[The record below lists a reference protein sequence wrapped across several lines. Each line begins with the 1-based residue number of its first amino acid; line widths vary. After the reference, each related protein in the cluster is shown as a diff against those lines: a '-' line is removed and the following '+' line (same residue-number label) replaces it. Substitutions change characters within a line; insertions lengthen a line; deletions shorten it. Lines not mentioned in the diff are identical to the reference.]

1 MSLGK
6 NKKIL
11 IGLLIF
17 LFINIL
23 IIGITL
29 GVRIGHNK
37 ESFGTALSFLARR
50 VYLDNY
56 LRQNP
61 LLLGSLVL
69 FGYLALGR
77 GKVESILGALKT
89 AIGVFLLTVGS
100 GGLVGLAKPVFD
112 AIGKIREGGVVPLD
126 PYLGWTSADNFL
138 QKGFGE
144 ANDFLTLVSFTFI
157 FAFIVNILMVLAK
170 RFTNT
175 NAIMITGH
183 VMLQQSSIVTA
194 LLYVILF
201 RSIPLVDGGI
211 GVGQQAGLVFISGLF
226 LGIYWA
232 TSSVATLKMTN
243 LVTQNAG
250 FAVGHQQM
258 LTLFTSY
265 KMGRFFGK
273 KEHSAENRK
282 LPQSLKIFEDNIFT
296 QTIIIL
302 VLFAVL
308 FAVIIGYYGVE
319 NVINSSYN
327 GFAGPKVDKDSPV
340 FIKNASE
347 AAKSIGAAW
356 NGSFGGANFVFIIF
370 GGVLRIIAT
379 LIALMTG
386 VRMFVTELQQSFH
399 GISEKIIPG
408 AVVAVDIAATYG
420 FSINAV
426 TYGFLGG
433 VLGQFLAVFIAIGLA
448 AIPGNNYS
456 LVAVPL
462 FITLFFNSGAMGVYA
477 NASGGW
483 KASFIVPAIIG
494 FFEIIIISFAL
505 KLVQNIS
512 DSGIPSLLNKNTG
525 ISEIQ
530 NPVSTG
536 FLGMGDWNLFFG
548 IVLIIGQFHFVLGW
562 ISVVIAII
570 LLILLAQ
577 AVDSTKQ
584 HKKTWL
590 QKLLK
595 IDVDLIEKEA

>member
-1 MSLGK
+1 MSLNK
-6 NKKIL
+6 NKKL
-11 IGLLIF
+11 LFGLLIF
-17 LFINIL
+17 LLINIL

-29 GVRIGHNK
+29 GVRMGK
-37 ESFGTALSFLARR
+37 YQESFSSALNFLVRV

-77 GKVESILGALKT
+77 GKVDAILGALKT

-100 GGLVGLAKPVFD
+100 GGLVGLARPVFN
-112 AIGKIREGGVVPLD
+112 AIGGIKEGGVVPLD
-126 PYLGWTSADNFL
+126 PYLGWTSANNFL
-138 QKGFGE
+138 QKGFGA
-144 ANDFLTLVSFTFI
+144 ANDFLTLISFTFI
-157 FAFIVNILMVLAK
+157 FAFIINILMVLAK

-175 NAIMITGH
+175 NSIMITGH

-201 RSIPLVDGGI
+201 RTFPLLDDGAISTGSQ
-211 GVGQQAGLVFISGLF
+211 VGLVLISGLF

-232 TSSVATLKMTN
+232 TASGATLKITN

-258 LTLFTSY
+258 LSLFTSY
-265 KMGRFFGK
+265 KIGRFFGK
-273 KEHSAENRK
+273 KEQSAENRK
-282 LPQSLKIFEDNIFT
+282 LPSSLKIFEDNIFT

-308 FAVIIGYYGVE
+308 FAIIIGYHGIE
-319 NVINSSYN
+319 NVINPKFN
-327 GFAGPKVDKDSPV
+327 GFAAPES
-340 FIKNASE
+340 ATS
-347 AAKSIGAAW
+347 AAKTAAKEIGAAW
-356 NGSFGGANFVFIIF
+356 NSSLGGANFVFLIL
-370 GGVLRIIAT
+370 GGVLKIVAT
-379 LIALMTG
+379 LVALMTG

-433 VLGQFLAVFIAIGLA
+433 VFGQFLAVFVTIGLA
-448 AIPGNNYS
+448 AIPGNNFS

-462 FITLFFNSGAMGVYA
+462 FITLFFNSGAMGVFA

-505 KLVQNIS
+505 KLIQNIS
-512 DSGIPSLLNKNTG
+512 GEGIPLA
-525 ISEIQ
+525 Q
-530 NPVSTG
+530 NPVATG

-548 IVLIIGQFHFVLGW
+548 LVLIIGQFHFVVGW
-562 ISVVIAII
+562 IAII
-570 LLILLAQ
+570 VAILLLILLGQ
-577 AVDSTKQ
+577 AVDSTNQ
-584 HKKTWL
+584 TKKTWL

-595 IDVDLIEKEA
+595 VEVDLINKEV

>member
-1 MSLGK
+1 MSLSKK
-6 NKKIL
+6 NKL
-11 IGLLIF
+11 LFGLLIF
-17 LFINIL
+17 LAVNIL

-29 GVRIGHNK
+29 GVRMGHNG
-37 ESFGTALSFLARR
+37 EDFSTALVFLVRV

-69 FGYLALGR
+69 VGYLVLGR
-77 GKVESILGALKT
+77 GGREAILGALKT
-89 AIGVFLLTVGS
+89 AIGVFLLGI
-100 GGLVGLAKPVFD
+100 GAAALVRLAAPVFG
-112 AIGKIREGGVVPLD
+112 AIGDIKSGGVVPLD
-126 PYLGWTSADNFL
+126 PYLGWTSASNFL
-138 QKGFGE
+138 EKSFGQ
-144 ANDFLTLVSFTFI
+144 ANNFLSLASFTFI
-157 FAFIVNILMVLAK
+157 AAFIVNILMVLAK

-175 NAIMITGH
+175 NSIVITGH
-183 VMLQQSSIVTA
+183 IMLQQSTVVTA

-201 RSIPLVDGGI
+201 RSIPLLDGGAI
-211 GVGQQAGLVFISGLF
+211 SAGSQVGLVIISGLF

-232 TSSVATLKMTN
+232 TSSVATLKITN

-265 KMGRFFGK
+265 KMGRFFGN

-296 QTIIIL
+296 QTIIML
-302 VLFAVL
+302 FLFAIL
-308 FAVIIGYYGVE
+308 FAIIIGYHGLEKTVNDTY
-319 NVINSSYN
+319 S
-327 GFAGPKVDKDSPV
+327 GFTG
-340 FIKNASE
+340 E
-347 AAKSIGAAW
+347 AAKIGAAW
-356 NGSFGGANFVFIIF
+356 NGSYSGANFVLIIL
-370 GGVLRIIAT
+370 GGVLQIIAS
-379 LIALMTG
+379 LIAIMTG

-399 GISEKIIPG
+399 GISEKVIPG

-433 VLGQFLAVFIAIGLA
+433 VFGQFLAVFIAVGLA

-456 LVAVPL
+456 LVAIPL

-483 KASFIVPAIIG
+483 KAAFIVPAIIG
-494 FFEIIIISFAL
+494 FFEIIVISFGL
-505 KLVQNIS
+505 KLIQNIT
-512 DSGIPSLLNKNTG
+512 DVGIPVLQDNAGNPVL
-525 ISEIQ
+525 Q
-530 NPVSTG
+530 NPVTTG

-548 IVLIIGQFHFVLGW
+548 LSLIIGQFHYILGW
-562 ISVVIAII
+562 III
-570 LLILLAQ
+570 FVGMIGLILLGQ
-577 AVDSTKQ
+577 GVDSTKQ
-584 HKKTWL
+584 TKKTWL

-595 IDVDLIEKEA
+595 VNVDLVEKEA

>member
-1 MSLGK
+1 MSLNK
-6 NKKIL
+6 NKKL
-11 IGLLIF
+11 LFGLLIF
-17 LFINIL
+17 LLINIL

-29 GVRIGHNK
+29 GVRMGK
-37 ESFGTALSFLARR
+37 YQESFSSALNFLVRV

-77 GKVESILGALKT
+77 GKVDAILGALKT

-100 GGLVGLAKPVFD
+100 GGLVGLARPVFN
-112 AIGKIREGGVVPLD
+112 AIGGIKEGGVVPLD
-126 PYLGWTSADNFL
+126 PYLGWTSANNFL
-138 QKGFGE
+138 QKGFGA
-144 ANDFLTLVSFTFI
+144 ANDFLTLISFTFI
-157 FAFIVNILMVLAK
+157 FAFIINILMVLAK

-175 NAIMITGH
+175 NSIMITGH

-201 RSIPLVDGGI
+201 RTFPLLDDGAISTGSQ
-211 GVGQQAGLVFISGLF
+211 VGLVLISGLF

-232 TSSVATLKMTN
+232 TASGATLKITN

-258 LTLFTSY
+258 LSLFTSY
-265 KMGRFFGK
+265 KIGRFFGK
-273 KEHSAENRK
+273 KEQSAENRK
-282 LPQSLKIFEDNIFT
+282 LPSSLKIFEDNIFT

-308 FAVIIGYYGVE
+308 FAIIIGYHGIE
-319 NVINSSYN
+319 NVINPKFN
-327 GFAGPKVDKDSPV
+327 GFAAPES
-340 FIKNASE
+340 ATS
-347 AAKSIGAAW
+347 AAKTAAKEIGAAW
-356 NGSFGGANFVFIIF
+356 NSSLGGANFVFLIL
-370 GGVLRIIAT
+370 GGVLKIVAT
-379 LIALMTG
+379 LVALMTG

-433 VLGQFLAVFIAIGLA
+433 VFGQFLAVFVTIGLA
-448 AIPGNNYS
+448 AIPGNNFS

-462 FITLFFNSGAMGVYA
+462 FITLFFNSGAMGVFA

-512 DSGIPSLLNKNTG
+512 GEGIPLG
-525 ISEIQ
+525 Q
-530 NPVSTG
+530 NPVATG

-548 IVLIIGQFHFVLGW
+548 LVLIIGQFHFVVGW
-562 ISVVIAII
+562 IAII
-570 LLILLAQ
+570 VAILLLILLGQ
-577 AVDSTKQ
+577 AVDSTNQ
-584 HKKTWL
+584 TKKTWL

-595 IDVDLIEKEA
+595 VEVDLINKEV

>member
-1 MSLGK
+1 MSLNK
-6 NKKIL
+6 NKKL
-11 IGLLIF
+11 LFGLLIF
-17 LFINIL
+17 LLINIL

-29 GVRIGHNK
+29 GVRMGK
-37 ESFGTALSFLARR
+37 YQESFSSALNFLVRV

-77 GKVESILGALKT
+77 GKVDAILGALKT

-100 GGLVGLAKPVFD
+100 GGLVGLARPVFN
-112 AIGKIREGGVVPLD
+112 AIGGIKEGGVVPLD
-126 PYLGWTSADNFL
+126 PYLGWTSANNFL
-138 QKGFGE
+138 QKGFGA
-144 ANDFLTLVSFTFI
+144 ANDFLTLISFTFI
-157 FAFIVNILMVLAK
+157 FAFIINILMVLAK

-175 NAIMITGH
+175 NSIMITGH

-201 RSIPLVDGGI
+201 RTFPLLDDGAISTGSQ
-211 GVGQQAGLVFISGLF
+211 VGLVLISGLF

-232 TSSVATLKMTN
+232 TASGATLKITN

-258 LTLFTSY
+258 LSLFTSY
-265 KMGRFFGK
+265 KIGRFFGK
-273 KEHSAENRK
+273 KEQSAENRK
-282 LPQSLKIFEDNIFT
+282 LPSSLKIFEDNIFT

-308 FAVIIGYYGVE
+308 FAIIIGYHGIE
-319 NVINSSYN
+319 NVINPKFN
-327 GFAGPKVDKDSPV
+327 GFAAPES
-340 FIKNASE
+340 ATS
-347 AAKSIGAAW
+347 AAKTAAKEIGEAW
-356 NGSFGGANFVFIIF
+356 NSSLGGANFVFLIL
-370 GGVLRIIAT
+370 GGVLKIVAT
-379 LIALMTG
+379 LVALMTG

-433 VLGQFLAVFIAIGLA
+433 VFGQFLAVFVTIGLA
-448 AIPGNNYS
+448 AIPGNNFS

-462 FITLFFNSGAMGVYA
+462 FITLFFNSGAMGVFA

-483 KASFIVPAIIG
+483 KASFIVPTIIG

-505 KLVQNIS
+505 KLIQNIS
-512 DSGIPSLLNKNTG
+512 GEGIPLA
-525 ISEIQ
+525 Q
-530 NPVSTG
+530 NPVATG

-548 IVLIIGQFHFVLGW
+548 LVLIIGQFHFVVGW
-562 ISVVIAII
+562 IAII
-570 LLILLAQ
+570 VAILLLILLGQ
-577 AVDSTKQ
+577 AVDSTNQ
-584 HKKTWL
+584 TKKTWL

-595 IDVDLIEKEA
+595 VEVDLINKEV

>member
-1 MSLGK
+1 MSLNK
-6 NKKIL
+6 NKKL
-11 IGLLIF
+11 LFGLLIF
-17 LFINIL
+17 LLINIL

-29 GVRIGHNK
+29 GVRMGK
-37 ESFGTALSFLARR
+37 YQESFSSALNFLVRV

-77 GKVESILGALKT
+77 GKVDAILGALKT

-100 GGLVGLAKPVFD
+100 GGLVGLARPVFK
-112 AIGKIREGGVVPLD
+112 AIGGIKEGGVVPLD
-126 PYLGWTSADNFL
+126 PYLGWTSANNFL
-138 QKGFGE
+138 QKGFGA
-144 ANDFLTLVSFTFI
+144 ANDFLTLISFTFI
-157 FAFIVNILMVLAK
+157 FAFIINILMVLAK

-175 NAIMITGH
+175 NSIMITGH

-201 RSIPLVDGGI
+201 RTFPLLDDGAISTGSQ
-211 GVGQQAGLVFISGLF
+211 VGLVLISGLF

-232 TSSVATLKMTN
+232 TASGATLKITN

-258 LTLFTSY
+258 LSLFTSY
-265 KMGRFFGK
+265 KIGRFFGK
-273 KEHSAENRK
+273 KEQSAENRK
-282 LPQSLKIFEDNIFT
+282 LPSSLKIFEDNIFT

-308 FAVIIGYYGVE
+308 FAIIIGYHGIE
-319 NVINSSYN
+319 NVINPKFN
-327 GFAGPKVDKDSPV
+327 GFAAPES
-340 FIKNASE
+340 ATS
-347 AAKSIGAAW
+347 AAKTAAKEIGAAW
-356 NGSFGGANFVFIIF
+356 NSSLGGANFVFLIL
-370 GGVLRIIAT
+370 GGVLKIVAT
-379 LIALMTG
+379 LVALMTG

-433 VLGQFLAVFIAIGLA
+433 VFGQFLAVFVTIGLA
-448 AIPGNNYS
+448 AIPGNNFS

-462 FITLFFNSGAMGVYA
+462 FITLFFNSGAMGVFA

-483 KASFIVPAIIG
+483 KASFIVPTIIG

-505 KLVQNIS
+505 KLIQNIS
-512 DSGIPSLLNKNTG
+512 GEGIPLA
-525 ISEIQ
+525 Q
-530 NPVSTG
+530 NPVATG

-548 IVLIIGQFHFVLGW
+548 LVLIIGQFHFVVGW
-562 ISVVIAII
+562 IAII
-570 LLILLAQ
+570 VAILLLILLGQ
-577 AVDSTKQ
+577 AVDSTNQ
-584 HKKTWL
+584 TKKTWL

-595 IDVDLIEKEA
+595 VEVDLINKEV

>member
-1 MSLGK
+1 MSLNK
-6 NKKIL
+6 NKKL
-11 IGLLIF
+11 LFGLLIF
-17 LFINIL
+17 LLINIL

-29 GVRIGHNK
+29 GVRMGK
-37 ESFGTALSFLARR
+37 YQESFSSALNFLVRV

-77 GKVESILGALKT
+77 GKVDAILGALKT

-100 GGLVGLAKPVFD
+100 GGLVGLARPVFN
-112 AIGKIREGGVVPLD
+112 AIGGIKEGGVVPLD
-126 PYLGWTSADNFL
+126 PYLGWTSANNFL
-138 QKGFGE
+138 QKGFGA
-144 ANDFLTLVSFTFI
+144 ANDFLTLISFTFI
-157 FAFIVNILMVLAK
+157 FAFIINILMVLAK

-175 NAIMITGH
+175 NSIMITGH

-201 RSIPLVDGGI
+201 RTFPLLDDGAISTGSQ
-211 GVGQQAGLVFISGLF
+211 VGLVLISGLF

-232 TSSVATLKMTN
+232 TASGATLKITN

-258 LTLFTSY
+258 LSLFTSY
-265 KMGRFFGK
+265 KIGRFFGK
-273 KEHSAENRK
+273 KEQSAENRK
-282 LPQSLKIFEDNIFT
+282 LPSSLKIFEDNIFT

-308 FAVIIGYYGVE
+308 FAIIIGYHGIE
-319 NVINSSYN
+319 NVINPKFN
-327 GFAGPKVDKDSPV
+327 GFAAPES
-340 FIKNASE
+340 ATS
-347 AAKSIGAAW
+347 AAKTAAKEIGAAW
-356 NGSFGGANFVFIIF
+356 NSSLGGANFVFLIL
-370 GGVLRIIAT
+370 GGVLKIVAT
-379 LIALMTG
+379 LVALMTG

-433 VLGQFLAVFIAIGLA
+433 VFGQFLAVFVTIGLA
-448 AIPGNNYS
+448 AIPGNNFS

-462 FITLFFNSGAMGVYA
+462 FITLFFNSGAMGVFA

-512 DSGIPSLLNKNTG
+512 GEGIPLA
-525 ISEIQ
+525 Q
-530 NPVSTG
+530 NPVATG

-548 IVLIIGQFHFVLGW
+548 LVLIIGQFHFVVGW
-562 ISVVIAII
+562 IAII
-570 LLILLAQ
+570 VAILLLILLGQ
-577 AVDSTKQ
+577 AVDSTNQ
-584 HKKTWL
+584 TKKTWL

-595 IDVDLIEKEA
+595 VEVDLINKKV

>member
-1 MSLGK
+1 MSLNK
-6 NKKIL
+6 NKKL
-11 IGLLIF
+11 LFGLLIF
-17 LFINIL
+17 LLINIL

-29 GVRIGHNK
+29 GVRMGK
-37 ESFGTALSFLARR
+37 YQESFSSALNFLVRV

-77 GKVESILGALKT
+77 GKVDAILGALKT

-100 GGLVGLAKPVFD
+100 GGLVGLARPVFN
-112 AIGKIREGGVVPLD
+112 AIGGIKEGGVVPLD
-126 PYLGWTSADNFL
+126 PYLGWTSANNFL
-138 QKGFGE
+138 QKGFGA
-144 ANDFLTLVSFTFI
+144 ANDFLTLISFTFI
-157 FAFIVNILMVLAK
+157 FAFIINILMVLAK

-175 NAIMITGH
+175 NSIMITGH

-201 RSIPLVDGGI
+201 RTFPLLDDGAISTGSQ
-211 GVGQQAGLVFISGLF
+211 VGLVLISGLF

-232 TSSVATLKMTN
+232 TASGATLKITN

-258 LTLFTSY
+258 LSLFTSY
-265 KMGRFFGK
+265 KIGRFFGK
-273 KEHSAENRK
+273 KEQSAENRK
-282 LPQSLKIFEDNIFT
+282 LPSSLKIFEDNIFT

-308 FAVIIGYYGVE
+308 FAIIIGYHGIE
-319 NVINSSYN
+319 NVINPKFN
-327 GFAGPKVDKDSPV
+327 GFAAPES
-340 FIKNASE
+340 ATS
-347 AAKSIGAAW
+347 AAKTAAKEIGAAW
-356 NGSFGGANFVFIIF
+356 NSSLGGANFVFLIL
-370 GGVLRIIAT
+370 GGVLKIVAT
-379 LIALMTG
+379 LVALMTG

-433 VLGQFLAVFIAIGLA
+433 VFGQFLAVFVTIGLA
-448 AIPGNNYS
+448 AIPGNNFS

-462 FITLFFNSGAMGVYA
+462 FITLFFNSGAMGVFA
-477 NASGGW
+477 NVSGGW
-483 KASFIVPAIIG
+483 KASFIVPTIIG

-505 KLVQNIS
+505 KLIQNIS
-512 DSGIPSLLNKNTG
+512 GEGIPLA
-525 ISEIQ
+525 Q
-530 NPVSTG
+530 NPVATG

-548 IVLIIGQFHFVLGW
+548 LVLIIGQFHFVVGW
-562 ISVVIAII
+562 IAII
-570 LLILLAQ
+570 VAILLLILLGQ
-577 AVDSTKQ
+577 AVDSTNQ
-584 HKKTWL
+584 TKKTWL

-595 IDVDLIEKEA
+595 VEVDLINKEV

>member
-1 MSLGK
+1 MSLNK
-6 NKKIL
+6 NKKL
-11 IGLLIF
+11 LFGLLIF
-17 LFINIL
+17 LLINIL

-29 GVRIGHNK
+29 GVRMGK
-37 ESFGTALSFLARR
+37 YQESFSSALNFLVRV

-77 GKVESILGALKT
+77 GKVDAILGALKT

-100 GGLVGLAKPVFD
+100 GGLVGLARPVFN
-112 AIGKIREGGVVPLD
+112 AIGGIKEGGVVPLD
-126 PYLGWTSADNFL
+126 PYLGWTSANNFL
-138 QKGFGE
+138 QKGFGA
-144 ANDFLTLVSFTFI
+144 ANDFLTLISFTFI
-157 FAFIVNILMVLAK
+157 FAFIINILMVLAK

-175 NAIMITGH
+175 NSIMITGH

-201 RSIPLVDGGI
+201 RTFPLLDDGAISTGSQ
-211 GVGQQAGLVFISGLF
+211 VGLVLISGLF

-232 TSSVATLKMTN
+232 TASGATLKITN

-258 LTLFTSY
+258 LSLFTSY
-265 KMGRFFGK
+265 KIGRFFGK
-273 KEHSAENRK
+273 KEQSAENRK
-282 LPQSLKIFEDNIFT
+282 LPSSLKIFEDNIFT

-308 FAVIIGYYGVE
+308 FAIIIGYHGIE
-319 NVINSSYN
+319 NVINSKFN
-327 GFAGPKVDKDSPV
+327 GFAAPES
-340 FIKNASE
+340 ATS
-347 AAKSIGAAW
+347 AAKTAAKEIGAAW
-356 NGSFGGANFVFIIF
+356 NSSLVGANFVFLIL
-370 GGVLRIIAT
+370 GGVLKIVAT
-379 LIALMTG
+379 LVALMTG

-433 VLGQFLAVFIAIGLA
+433 VFGQFLAVFVTIGLA
-448 AIPGNNYS
+448 AIPGNNFS

-462 FITLFFNSGAMGVYA
+462 FITLFFNSGAMGVFA

-512 DSGIPSLLNKNTG
+512 GEGIPLG
-525 ISEIQ
+525 Q
-530 NPVSTG
+530 NPVATG

-548 IVLIIGQFHFVLGW
+548 LVLIIGQFHFVVGW
-562 ISVVIAII
+562 IAII
-570 LLILLAQ
+570 VAILLLILLGQ
-577 AVDSTKQ
+577 AVDSTNQ
-584 HKKTWL
+584 TKKTWL

-595 IDVDLIEKEA
+595 VEVDLINKEV

>member
-1 MSLGK
+1 MSLNK
-6 NKKIL
+6 NKKL
-11 IGLLIF
+11 LFGLLIF
-17 LFINIL
+17 LLINIL

-29 GVRIGHNK
+29 GVRMGK
-37 ESFGTALSFLARR
+37 YQESFSSALNFLVRV

-77 GKVESILGALKT
+77 GKVDAILGALKT

-100 GGLVGLAKPVFD
+100 GGLVGLARPVFN
-112 AIGKIREGGVVPLD
+112 AIGGIKEGGVVPLD
-126 PYLGWTSADNFL
+126 PYLGWTSANNFL
-138 QKGFGE
+138 QKGFGA
-144 ANDFLTLVSFTFI
+144 ANDFLTLISFTFI
-157 FAFIVNILMVLAK
+157 FAFIINILMVLAK

-175 NAIMITGH
+175 NSIMITGH

-201 RSIPLVDGGI
+201 RTFPLLDDGAISTGSQ
-211 GVGQQAGLVFISGLF
+211 VGLVLISGLF

-232 TSSVATLKMTN
+232 TASGATLKITN

-258 LTLFTSY
+258 LSLFTSY
-265 KMGRFFGK
+265 KIGRFFGK
-273 KEHSAENRK
+273 KEQSAENRK
-282 LPQSLKIFEDNIFT
+282 LPSSLKIFEDNIFT

-308 FAVIIGYYGVE
+308 FAIIIGYHGIE
-319 NVINSSYN
+319 NVINSKFN
-327 GFAGPKVDKDSPV
+327 GFAAPES
-340 FIKNASE
+340 ATS
-347 AAKSIGAAW
+347 AAKTAAKEIGAAW
-356 NGSFGGANFVFIIF
+356 NSSLGGANFVFLIL
-370 GGVLRIIAT
+370 GGVLKIVAT
-379 LIALMTG
+379 LVALMTG

-433 VLGQFLAVFIAIGLA
+433 VFGQFLAVFVTIGLA
-448 AIPGNNYS
+448 AIPGNNFS

-462 FITLFFNSGAMGVYA
+462 FITLFFNSGAMGVFA

-483 KASFIVPAIIG
+483 KASFIVPTIIG

-512 DSGIPSLLNKNTG
+512 GEGIPLA
-525 ISEIQ
+525 Q
-530 NPVSTG
+530 NPVATG

-548 IVLIIGQFHFVLGW
+548 LVLIIGQFHFVVGW
-562 ISVVIAII
+562 IAII
-570 LLILLAQ
+570 VAILLLILLGQ
-577 AVDSTKQ
+577 AVDSTNQ
-584 HKKTWL
+584 TKKTWL

-595 IDVDLIEKEA
+595 VEVDLINKEV

>member
-1 MSLGK
+1 MSLNK
-6 NKKIL
+6 NKKL
-11 IGLLIF
+11 LFGLLIF
-17 LFINIL
+17 LLINIL
-23 IIGITL
+23 IIGIIL
-29 GVRIGHNK
+29 GVRMGK
-37 ESFGTALSFLARR
+37 YQESFSSALNFLVRV

-77 GKVESILGALKT
+77 GKVDAILGALKT

-100 GGLVGLAKPVFD
+100 GGLVGLARPVFN
-112 AIGKIREGGVVPLD
+112 AIGGIKEGGVVPLD
-126 PYLGWTSADNFL
+126 PYLGWTSANNFL
-138 QKGFGE
+138 QKGFGA
-144 ANDFLTLVSFTFI
+144 ANDFLTLISFTFI
-157 FAFIVNILMVLAK
+157 FAFIINILMVLAK

-175 NAIMITGH
+175 NSIMITGH

-201 RSIPLVDGGI
+201 RTFPLLDDGAISTGSQ
-211 GVGQQAGLVFISGLF
+211 VGLVLISGLF

-232 TSSVATLKMTN
+232 TASGATLKITN

-258 LTLFTSY
+258 LSLFTSY
-265 KMGRFFGK
+265 KIGRFFGK
-273 KEHSAENRK
+273 KEQSAENRK
-282 LPQSLKIFEDNIFT
+282 LPSSLKIFEDNIFT

-308 FAVIIGYYGVE
+308 FAIIIGYHGIE
-319 NVINSSYN
+319 NVINPKFN
-327 GFAGPKVDKDSPV
+327 GFAAPES
-340 FIKNASE
+340 ATS
-347 AAKSIGAAW
+347 AAKTAAKEIGAAW
-356 NGSFGGANFVFIIF
+356 NSSLGGANFVFLIL
-370 GGVLRIIAT
+370 GGVLKIVAT
-379 LIALMTG
+379 LVALMTG

-433 VLGQFLAVFIAIGLA
+433 VFGQFLAVFVTIGLA
-448 AIPGNNYS
+448 AIPGNNFS

-462 FITLFFNSGAMGVYA
+462 FITLFFNSGAMGVFA

-483 KASFIVPAIIG
+483 KASFIVPTIIG

-505 KLVQNIS
+505 KLIQNIS
-512 DSGIPSLLNKNTG
+512 GEGIPLA
-525 ISEIQ
+525 Q
-530 NPVSTG
+530 NPVATG

-548 IVLIIGQFHFVLGW
+548 LVLIIGQFHFVVGW
-562 ISVVIAII
+562 IAII
-570 LLILLAQ
+570 VAILLLILLGQ
-577 AVDSTKQ
+577 AVDSTNQ
-584 HKKTWL
+584 TKKTWL

-595 IDVDLIEKEA
+595 VEVDLINKEV

>member
-1 MSLGK
+1 MSLNK
-6 NKKIL
+6 NKKL
-11 IGLLIF
+11 LFGLLIF
-17 LFINIL
+17 LLINIL

-29 GVRIGHNK
+29 GVRMGK
-37 ESFGTALSFLARR
+37 YQESFSSALNFLVRV

-77 GKVESILGALKT
+77 GKVDAILGALKT

-100 GGLVGLAKPVFD
+100 GGLVGLAKPVFN
-112 AIGKIREGGVVPLD
+112 AIGGIKEGGVVPLD
-126 PYLGWTSADNFL
+126 PYLGWTSANNFL
-138 QKGFGE
+138 QKGFGA
-144 ANDFLTLVSFTFI
+144 ANDFLTLISFTFI
-157 FAFIVNILMVLAK
+157 FAFIINILMVLAK

-175 NAIMITGH
+175 NSIMITGH

-201 RSIPLVDGGI
+201 RTFPLLDDGAISTGSQ
-211 GVGQQAGLVFISGLF
+211 VGLVLISGLF

-232 TSSVATLKMTN
+232 TASGATLKITN

-258 LTLFTSY
+258 LSLFTSY
-265 KMGRFFGK
+265 KIGRFFGK
-273 KEHSAENRK
+273 KEQSAENRK
-282 LPQSLKIFEDNIFT
+282 LPSSLKIFEDNIFT

-308 FAVIIGYYGVE
+308 FAIIIGYHGIE
-319 NVINSSYN
+319 NVINPKFN
-327 GFAGPKVDKDSPV
+327 GFAAPES
-340 FIKNASE
+340 ATS
-347 AAKSIGAAW
+347 AAKTAAKEIGAAW
-356 NGSFGGANFVFIIF
+356 NSSLGGANFVFLIL
-370 GGVLRIIAT
+370 GGVLKIVAT
-379 LIALMTG
+379 LVALMTG

-433 VLGQFLAVFIAIGLA
+433 VFGQFLAVFVTIGLA
-448 AIPGNNYS
+448 AIPGNNFS

-462 FITLFFNSGAMGVYA
+462 FITLFFNSGAMGVFA

-512 DSGIPSLLNKNTG
+512 GEGIPLA
-525 ISEIQ
+525 Q
-530 NPVSTG
+530 NPVATG

-548 IVLIIGQFHFVLGW
+548 LVLIIGQFHFVVGW
-562 ISVVIAII
+562 IAII
-570 LLILLAQ
+570 VAILLLILLGQ
-577 AVDSTKQ
+577 AVDSTNQ
-584 HKKTWL
+584 TKKTWL

-595 IDVDLIEKEA
+595 VEVDLINKEV

>member
-1 MSLGK
+1 MSLNK
-6 NKKIL
+6 NKKL
-11 IGLLIF
+11 LFGLLIF
-17 LFINIL
+17 LLINIL

-29 GVRIGHNK
+29 GVRMGK
-37 ESFGTALSFLARR
+37 YQESFSSALNFLVRV

-77 GKVESILGALKT
+77 GKVDAILGALKT

-100 GGLVGLAKPVFD
+100 GGLVGLARPVFN
-112 AIGKIREGGVVPLD
+112 AIGGIKEGGVVPLD
-126 PYLGWTSADNFL
+126 PYLGWTSANNFL
-138 QKGFGE
+138 QKGFGA
-144 ANDFLTLVSFTFI
+144 ANDFLTLISFTFI
-157 FAFIVNILMVLAK
+157 FAFIINILMVLAK

-175 NAIMITGH
+175 NSIMITGH

-201 RSIPLVDGGI
+201 RTFPLLDDGAISTGSQ
-211 GVGQQAGLVFISGLF
+211 VGLVLISGLF

-232 TSSVATLKMTN
+232 TASGATLKITN

-258 LTLFTSY
+258 LSLFTSY
-265 KMGRFFGK
+265 KIGRFFGK
-273 KEHSAENRK
+273 KEQSAENRK
-282 LPQSLKIFEDNIFT
+282 LPSSLKIFEDNIFT

-308 FAVIIGYYGVE
+308 FAIIIGYHGIE
-319 NVINSSYN
+319 NVINPKFD
-327 GFAGPKVDKDSPV
+327 GFAAPES
-340 FIKNASE
+340 ATS
-347 AAKSIGAAW
+347 AAKTAAKEIGAAW
-356 NGSFGGANFVFIIF
+356 NSSLGGANFVFLIL
-370 GGVLRIIAT
+370 GGVLKIVAT
-379 LIALMTG
+379 LVALMTG

-433 VLGQFLAVFIAIGLA
+433 VFGQFLAVFVTIGLA
-448 AIPGNNYS
+448 AIPGNNFS

-462 FITLFFNSGAMGVYA
+462 FITLFFNSGAMGVFA

-505 KLVQNIS
+505 KLIQNIS
-512 DSGIPSLLNKNTG
+512 GEGIPLA
-525 ISEIQ
+525 Q
-530 NPVSTG
+530 NPVATG

-548 IVLIIGQFHFVLGW
+548 LVLIIGQFHFVVGW
-562 ISVVIAII
+562 IAII
-570 LLILLAQ
+570 VAILLLILLGQ
-577 AVDSTKQ
+577 AVDSTNQ
-584 HKKTWL
+584 TKKTWL

-595 IDVDLIEKEA
+595 VEVDLINKEV

>member
-1 MSLGK
+1 MSLNK
-6 NKKIL
+6 NKKL
-11 IGLLIF
+11 LFGLLIF
-17 LFINIL
+17 LLINIL

-29 GVRIGHNK
+29 GVRMGK
-37 ESFGTALSFLARR
+37 YQESFSSALNFLVRV

-77 GKVESILGALKT
+77 GKVDAILGALKT

-100 GGLVGLAKPVFD
+100 GGLVGLAKPVFN
-112 AIGKIREGGVVPLD
+112 AIGGIKEGGVVPLD
-126 PYLGWTSADNFL
+126 PYLGWTSANNFL
-138 QKGFGE
+138 QKGFGA
-144 ANDFLTLVSFTFI
+144 ANDFLTLISFTFI
-157 FAFIVNILMVLAK
+157 FAFIINILMVLAK

-175 NAIMITGH
+175 NSIMITGH

-201 RSIPLVDGGI
+201 RTFPLLDDGAISTGSQ
-211 GVGQQAGLVFISGLF
+211 VGLVLISGLF

-232 TSSVATLKMTN
+232 TASGATLKITN

-258 LTLFTSY
+258 LSLFTSY
-265 KMGRFFGK
+265 KIGRFFGK
-273 KEHSAENRK
+273 KEQSAENRK
-282 LPQSLKIFEDNIFT
+282 LPSSLKIFEDNIFT

-308 FAVIIGYYGVE
+308 FAIIIGYHGIE
-319 NVINSSYN
+319 NVINPKFN
-327 GFAGPKVDKDSPV
+327 GFAAPES
-340 FIKNASE
+340 ATS
-347 AAKSIGAAW
+347 AAKTAAKEIGAAW
-356 NGSFGGANFVFIIF
+356 NSSLGGANFVFLIL
-370 GGVLRIIAT
+370 GGVLKIVAT
-379 LIALMTG
+379 LVALMTG

-433 VLGQFLAVFIAIGLA
+433 VFGQFLAVFVTIGLA
-448 AIPGNNYS
+448 AIPGNNFS

-462 FITLFFNSGAMGVYA
+462 FITLFFNSGAMGVFA

-512 DSGIPSLLNKNTG
+512 GEGIPLG
-525 ISEIQ
+525 Q
-530 NPVSTG
+530 NPVATG

-548 IVLIIGQFHFVLGW
+548 LVLIIGQFHFVVGW
-562 ISVVIAII
+562 IAII
-570 LLILLAQ
+570 VAILLLILLGQ
-577 AVDSTKQ
+577 AVDSTNQ
-584 HKKTWL
+584 TKKTWL

-595 IDVDLIEKEA
+595 VEVDLINKEV